1 MKLQLLQ
8 DIEKPRLSRE
18 VAKQLGKA
26 IQEGR
31 FLPGQRLASE
41 RQMSHELGVSRPVL
55 REALSTLESQGF
67 VETRHGSGT
76 FVVDVSIQL
85 LNVEPVV
92 WFKENWPLVKA
103 FYDARLIIEP
113 DCSALASQH
122 ARPEQLAELHSILN
136 RAEEVIESGEV
147 IASIGLDIDFH
158 STIADMANNV
168 FLSRMLRAIINPD
181 TDLRRVLHRLS
192 GRPSV
197 AHSGHLRILTAIES
211 ADPVKAREEMT
222 NALKGSLQDITRLL
236 KGGDDKVQYPQ
247 SLH

>member
-1 MKLQLLQ
+1 MRLQQLQ

-55 REALSTLESQGF
+55 REALSTLESQGL
-67 VETRHGSGT
+67 VEIRHGSGT
-76 FVVDVSIQL
+76 FVVDISVQL
-85 LNVEPVV
+85 LNVEPVN
-92 WFKENWPLVKA
+92 WFRQNWTLVKA
-103 FYDARLIIEP
+103 FYDARLVVEP
-113 DCSALASQH
+113 NCAALASQH
-122 ARPEQLAELHSILN
+122 ASPEQLAELRAILN
-136 RAEEVIESGEV
+136 QAEKVIERGEV

-158 STIADMANNV
+158 SAIADMANNI
-168 FLSRMLRAIINPD
+168 FLARMLKAIINPD

-197 AHSGHLRILTAIES
+197 AHSGHLRVFTAIES
-211 ADPVKAREEMT
+211 KDPVRAREEMT
-222 NALKGSLQDITRLL
+222 RALEGSLEDIMRLL
-236 KGGDDKVQYPQ
+236 KGGDKAR
-247 SLH
+247 